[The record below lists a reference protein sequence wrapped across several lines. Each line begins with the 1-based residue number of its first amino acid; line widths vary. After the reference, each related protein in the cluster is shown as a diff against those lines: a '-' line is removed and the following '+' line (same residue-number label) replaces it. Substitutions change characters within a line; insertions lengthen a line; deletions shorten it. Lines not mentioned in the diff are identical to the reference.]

1 MPFYPYMR
9 ISNICRIVLLS
20 AWAVGLSAQEKQP
33 AAPAKVAEDN
43 AMAQQMRA
51 ISQMEASIEAQRQ
64 TVRKQ
69 VPPRTAGQS
78 FFLSSPPKPGP
89 PLFTGAESAAI
100 APACDPLPAS
110 QVDTLVS
117 DAAKREELDPNLL
130 RGVMAQESA
139 FRPCALSP
147 KGAMGLMQL
156 MPATATQFGV
166 HDPFDPAQSVDAGAR
181 FLKQLLQ
188 NYGGDVP
195 MALGAY
201 NAGPA
206 RVNEVNGIPP
216 IPETIDYVRRIMML
230 LPALQ

>member
-1 MPFYPYMR
+1 MPFFMR
-9 ISNICRIVLLS
+9 IGSFCGILLLTGS
-20 AWAVGLSAQEKQP
+20 VAVAADEKP
-33 AAPAKVAEDN
+33 AAATGKVPEDN
-43 AMAQQMRA
+43 ALAQQMRA
-51 ISQMEASIEAQRQ
+51 IAQMEASLETQRE

-69 VPPRTAGQS
+69 VPPRAAGQS
-78 FFLSSPPKPGP
+78 FFLSAPPKPGP
-89 PLFTGAESAAI
+89 PLAADALSAAT
-100 APACDPLPAS
+100 APACDPLPTTE
-110 QVDTLVS
+110 VDSLVGE
-117 DAAKREELDPNLL
+117 AAKREDLDPALL
-130 RGVMAQESA
+130 RGVMEQESA

-166 HDPFDPAQSVDAGAR
+166 HDPFDAGQSVDAGAR

-195 MALGAY
+195 KALGAY

-206 RVNEVNGIPP
+206 KVNEVNGIPP
-216 IPETIDYVRRIMML
+216 IPETVEYIRRVMML